1 MYTFIHTTISTFRVD
16 GIPNQYTLAAMN
28 ALVYKIRVNYR
39 FREIIKEHF
48 NKTTMHPL
56 MTFAKKTAI
65 GVGILKK
72 PARIH
77 SKEIQVVFLLAM
89 EHKQNEQIGVLFEF
103 FRHMA
108 QNRSAIGRLA
118 AVETEEEFVEVLI
131 RISNSLES

>member
-1 MYTFIHTTISTFRVD
+1 MCSSGSQLPDVYR
-16 GIPNQYTLAAMN
+16 G
-28 ALVYKIRVNYR
+28 LVYDPASAYDVC
-39 FREIIKEHF
+39 
-48 NKTTMHPL
+48 
-56 MTFAKKTAI
+56 KKTAI

-77 SKEIQVVFLLAM
+77 GKEIQVVFLLAM